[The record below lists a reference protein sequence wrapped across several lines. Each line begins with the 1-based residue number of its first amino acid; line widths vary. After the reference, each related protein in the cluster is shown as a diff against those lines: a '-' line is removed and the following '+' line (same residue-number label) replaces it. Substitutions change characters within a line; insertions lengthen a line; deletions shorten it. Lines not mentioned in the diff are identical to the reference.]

1 MLTRVIEQ
9 RLVLAFF
16 GGGNQ
21 IPDEALDL
29 VITFIMSQTVNQQ
42 SSVWEKVIAIVNT
55 LNISHRNTNY
65 IYLVAVY
72 IPTDHLHVS
81 LSQVPFK
88 PTMV

>member
-1 MLTRVIEQ
+1 MIEQ

-21 IPDEALDL
+21 VPDEALDL
-29 VITFIMSQTVNQQ
+29 VVAFIVSQTVNQQ
-42 SSVWEKVIAIVNT
+42 GSAWRGGGESQQRFQSPHAT
-55 LNISHRNTNY
+55 LST
-65 IYLVAVY
+65 LQLAAAY

-81 LSQVPFK
+81 LSQVPFE